1 MRIFALS
8 DLHVDFEANARWAAD
23 LSRSDY
29 QRDVLILAGDLSD
42 SLEAVERCL
51 EGLSR
56 RFCQVCF
63 VPGNHELWVT
73 RDGRGGTSLDK
84 FARLLQVAERGGA
97 TLRAVRVEQVSIVPL
112 LGWYDY
118 SFGLP
123 GAELRQTWMDFHA
136 CRWPDGWSDADVTDW
151 FIRQNA
157 PPAPAAAPDEVT
169 ISFSHFLPRIDLM
182 PAFIPPARRT
192 IYPVLGSVR
201 IEQLV
206 RAIRPAIHVY
216 GHSHVNRDIR
226 IDGIRYLNNA
236 FGYPYEERIASKA
249 LKCIYGTD

>member
-8 DLHVDFEANARWAAD
+8 DLHVDFDANARWAAS

-42 SLEAVERCL
+42 SLDAVERCL
-51 EGLSR
+51 EGMAR
-56 RFCQVCF
+56 RFRQVFF
-63 VPGNHELWVT
+63 VPGNHELWVS
-73 RDGRGGTSLDK
+73 RDGRDATSIDK

-97 TLRAVRVEQVSIVPL
+97 TLRAARVERVSIVPL

-118 SFGLP
+118 SFGP
-123 GAELRQTWMDFHA
+123 PAPELRQIWMDYHA
-136 CRWPDGWSDADVTDW
+136 CRWPDGWSNADVTDY

-157 PPAPAAAPDEVT
+157 PPDLAGAELT

-182 PAFIPPARRT
+182 PSFIPPARRV

-206 RAIRPAIHVY
+206 RAIRPAMHVY

-226 IDGIRYLNNA
+226 IDGIQYINNA

-249 LKCIYGTD
+249 LKCIYGAD